1 MVDKILKV
9 SETYWLIDSY
19 DGSGMCRNEEIKKED
34 YSKLE
39 MMIGEK
45 TGLKLINAGK
55 WLRTLIDNFHTH
67 TFEYESPGEK
77 NPAKLDLT
85 ESCYTSPEITIT
97 AEIKNPQN
105 IVQADDNLTKI
116 LDAAITSIKELGK
129 STGAV
134 RKA

>member
-1 MVDKILKV
+1 MVYRILKI
-9 SETYWLIDSY
+9 SEAYLLTDSY
-19 DGSGMCRNEEIKKED
+19 TGETLSRHAEISGIIF
-34 YSKLE
+34 SKAGK
-39 MMIGEK
+39 MIGKK
-45 TGLKLINAGK
+45 TGLKLIK
-55 WLRTLIDNFHTH
+55 EDKPTL
-67 TFEYESPGEK
+67 EYESPGEK